1 MAVPHQWKAIKK
13 IPNEQHSAL
22 QQQCQSKKM
31 GSDPIYFNL
40 TGYPN

>member
-1 MAVPHQWKAIKK
+1 MESDQKK
-13 IPNEQHSAL
+13 PNKEHSAL